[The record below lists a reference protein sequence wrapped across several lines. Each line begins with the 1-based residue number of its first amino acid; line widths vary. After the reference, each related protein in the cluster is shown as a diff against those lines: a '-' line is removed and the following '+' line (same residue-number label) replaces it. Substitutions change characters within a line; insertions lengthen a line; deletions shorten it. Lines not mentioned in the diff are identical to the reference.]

1 MLGRLLMKHEASSW
15 SMREVGH
22 GKGLVSWCL
31 FRTSQVR
38 LGKICSQ
45 AVSHDTCNVTM
56 EPRGGKRHMSPV
68 TCHSPVDT
76 LECPGS
82 TGSLN

>member
-1 MLGRLLMKHEASSW
+1 MGRLLMKHEASSW
-15 SMREVGH
+15 SMREVEH
-22 GKGLVSWCL
+22 GKGFGQLVPFQNQSGL
-31 FRTSQVR
+31 R
-38 LGKICSQ
+38 GKICSQ
-45 AVSHDTCNVTM
+45 ETSHDTCNVTM